1 MNSKNYENYGGDN
14 EEEEED
20 NDRNRKIKGKITI

>member
-20 NDRNRKIKGKITI
+20 NDRNRKIKGKITV